1 MATKSAFLATLSIAA
16 ALMLAPA
23 GAALAQ
29 ASDAAELHAALHLTL
44 EQETAWRAYQQALE
58 PDPVAQSR
66 HQAAQVMMAGLQ
78 TPRRIDL
85 IEANMQADLEVMH
98 RQGEATKAFY
108 GALTPEQR
116 MTFDRE
122 TLPPPPGQDDAR

>member
-1 MATKSAFLATLSIAA
+1 MATKSAFFATLSIAA
-16 ALMLAPA
+16 ALVLAPA

-29 ASDAAELHAALHLTL
+29 ARDAADLHAALHLTL
-44 EQETAWRAYQQALE
+44 PQETAWRDYQQALE

-66 HQAAQVMMAGLQ
+66 HQAAQTMRASLP

-116 MTFDRE
+116 VTFDRE
-122 TLPPPPGQDDAR
+122 TLPTPGRADDR